1 MSCTSFARRR
11 RILRKNANRKGA
23 ITLKHHEAE
32 QHECAKCSLEQPLEG
47 SRSASNQ
54 RLIPIGLSLSLLVVG
69 MLMPPLPLW
78 SVLVLSISY
87 IIVGWPII
95 RHAGRN
101 ILRGQV
107 FDEYGLM
114 TIATFGAIALGE
126 FPEAVAVMV
135 FFSIGEYFQER
146 AVDNSRRSIKALL
159 SLRPDYANLKNGEV
173 VTAVAPES
181 VSVGQVIVV
190 RPGERVP
197 LDGIVREGES
207 LLDTSPLTGESIP
220 RVVTVGHEI
229 LAGTINQAGLLEVE
243 VTKIYANSTVAKI
256 LELVEQASER
266 KASTERF
273 ITSFAR
279 YYTPAVV
286 VGAALLALLPPL
298 LIPGQTFAVWVY
310 RALVMLVISCPC
322 ALVVSVPLSYFG
334 GIGAASRQ
342 GILFK
347 GANYLDALSKLHTVV
362 FDKTGTLTRGVFA
375 VAEVVPQAGH
385 SSEEVLSLAATLERH
400 STHPVAKAI
409 CQASTADAKAALTA
423 ISELAGL
430 GMTARLGE
438 KLLLVGNDR
447 LMANYSV
454 RLQAGQAQGGT
465 SVFVALDGHLVGEI
479 RVADELKPDG
489 VKAVSDLRELGVR
502 HISMLT
508 GDYKQPAMQVA
519 KQLGLDSYQA
529 ELLPHQKVSAVEAM
543 QQALWK
549 GKQKLVFVGDGIND
563 APVIARAD
571 IGVAMGGL
579 GSDAAIEAADVVIMQ
594 DAPSKVA
601 TAIRL
606 SRYTTAIVRQNVAL
620 SLGVKLAFMLLGAL
634 GLTTIW
640 GAVFADVGVTL
651 LAIAN
656 AMRALRFEG

>member
-1 MSCTSFARRR
+1 MTSMSCTSFARRR

-342 GILFK
+342 GIL
-347 GANYLDALSKLHTVV
+347 S
-362 FDKTGTLTRGVFA
+362 
-375 VAEVVPQAGH
+375 
-385 SSEEVLSLAATLERH
+385 
-400 STHPVAKAI
+400 
-409 CQASTADAKAALTA
+409 
-423 ISELAGL
+423 
-430 GMTARLGE
+430 RL
-438 KLLLVGNDR
+438 
-447 LMANYSV
+447 
-454 RLQAGQAQGGT
+454 
-465 SVFVALDGHLVGEI
+465 
-479 RVADELKPDG
+479 
-489 VKAVSDLRELGVR
+489 
-502 HISMLT
+502 
-508 GDYKQPAMQVA
+508 
-519 KQLGLDSYQA
+519 
-529 ELLPHQKVSAVEAM
+529 
-543 QQALWK
+543 
-549 GKQKLVFVGDGIND
+549 
-563 APVIARAD
+563 
-571 IGVAMGGL
+571 
-579 GSDAAIEAADVVIMQ
+579 
-594 DAPSKVA
+594 
-601 TAIRL
+601 
-606 SRYTTAIVRQNVAL
+606 
-620 SLGVKLAFMLLGAL
+620 
-634 GLTTIW
+634 
-640 GAVFADVGVTL
+640 
-651 LAIAN
+651 
-656 AMRALRFEG
+656 